1 MASELQPLGVG
12 VIGLGVGLAHVATF
26 NSVPG
31 VEVRSVCDLDIDLCM
46 KAKSLVPDAR
56 VVSEWRHVVT
66 STDVDIVVVATPD
79 ALHAEMIKY
88 ALSHSKHVFAEKP
101 ICLSAGEL
109 SLVVQA
115 LRDNPNSHFSANM
128 VLRANPIFI
137 QLRSDLA
144 AGSMGLVSHMEMSY
158 LYGRFNKILLGWRG
172 QPPRYSAFLGG
183 GIHMVDLALWL
194 VGERPVSVIGVG
206 QSIASE
212 GLGRQIDD
220 LEIAILKFQNGL
232 TATISAVMASSVPHS
247 HVVTIHGTKKSFMMG
262 PLGCGYLNSD
272 PTSASQ
278 DVAVPLGYD
287 RRSIATSFVDE
298 IIGRRPALVP
308 AADVLDCTAVAL
320 AVRESIA
327 TGVETPVKYP

>member
-1 MASELQPLGVG
+1 VASAKKPLGVG

-26 NSVPG
+26 SGVPG
-31 VEVRSVCDLDIDLCM
+31 VEVRSVCDLDIARCL
-46 KAKSLVPDAR
+46 KAKSLVPNVT

-66 STDVDIVVVATPD
+66 SADVDIVVVAAPD
-79 ALHAEMIKY
+79 ALHAEMIEY
-88 ALSHSKHVFAEKP
+88 ALSQSKHVFAEKP
-101 ICLSAGEL
+101 ICISAGEL

-128 VLRANPIFI
+128 VLRANPTLI
-137 QLRSDLA
+137 QLRRELA
-144 AGSMGLVSHMEMSY
+144 AGSMGLVSHVEMGY
-158 LYGRFNKILLGWRG
+158 LYGRFNKILNGWRG
-172 QPPRYSAFLGG
+172 QPPRYSALLGG

-212 GLGRQIDD
+212 DLGRQIDD
-220 LEIAILKFQNGL
+220 LEIAILKFRNGL
-232 TATISAVMASSVPHS
+232 TTTISAVMASSVPHS

-272 PTSASQ
+272 ATSTSQ
-278 DVAVPLGYD
+278 AVDVPRRYD
-287 RRSIATSFVDE
+287 RQSIATTFVDE
-298 IIGRRPALVP
+298 IFGRGPALVT
-308 AADVLDCTAVAL
+308 AADVLDCTSVAL

-327 TGVETPVKYP
+327 TGLETPVKYP